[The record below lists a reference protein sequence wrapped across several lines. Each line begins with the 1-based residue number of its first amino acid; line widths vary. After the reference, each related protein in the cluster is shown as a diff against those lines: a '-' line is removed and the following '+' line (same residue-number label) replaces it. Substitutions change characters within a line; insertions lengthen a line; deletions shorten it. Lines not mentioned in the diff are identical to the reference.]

1 MFSSNIKTFL
11 ALMFF
16 IYRVLC
22 LISNFFFPIKEDPV
36 RSAIQIDF
44 DWKKGR
50 T

>member
-22 LISNFFFPIKEDPV
+22 LISIFFSIRENTE
-36 RSAIQIDF
+36 RSALEIDF

>member
-22 LISNFFFPIKEDPV
+22 LISNFFFNKV

-44 DWKKGR
+44 DWEKGR